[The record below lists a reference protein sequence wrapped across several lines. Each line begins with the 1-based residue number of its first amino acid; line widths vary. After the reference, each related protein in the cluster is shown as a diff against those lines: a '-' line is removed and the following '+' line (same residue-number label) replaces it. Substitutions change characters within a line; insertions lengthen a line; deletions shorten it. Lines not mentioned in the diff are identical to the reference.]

1 MWLQNIPV
9 PKTMEDFQSREF
21 GPKDIRFSSFAYL
34 IGAVECAAAAIS
46 TIPTV
51 ATAEDSTFIMQAAD
65 ATLDGWRLL
74 LPPDRKQVMNA
85 AGEVDELMFQA
96 HLVIHV

>member
-1 MWLQNIPV
+1 
-9 PKTMEDFQSREF
+9 
-21 GPKDIRFSSFAYL
+21 
-34 IGAVECAAAAIS
+34 
-46 TIPTV
+46 
-51 ATAEDSTFIMQAAD
+51 MQAAD
-65 ATLDGWRLL
+65 ASLDGWLRL